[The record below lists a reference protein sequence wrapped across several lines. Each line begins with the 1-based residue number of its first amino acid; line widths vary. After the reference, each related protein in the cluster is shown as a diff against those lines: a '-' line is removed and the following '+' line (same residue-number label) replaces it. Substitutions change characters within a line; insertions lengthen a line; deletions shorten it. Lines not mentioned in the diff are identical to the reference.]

1 MAQCPLYFI
10 RFKTNGFSI
19 DKTRRPMNHSKER
32 HQRQGEPDSN
42 SVHQDH
48 RPYWKRAHRDVRVWI
63 AVFVMIAGMIV
74 YFMSNDFAFLPR
86 SGPPQPISG
95 TLPAH

>member
-1 MAQCPLYFI
+1 
-10 RFKTNGFSI
+10 
-19 DKTRRPMNHSKER
+19 
-32 HQRQGEPDSN
+32 
-42 SVHQDH
+42 
-48 RPYWKRAHRDVRVWI
+48 VRVWI